1 MNEPMQWLEE
11 NGPPLLKSKVLKWDR
26 GPINPDSG
34 AAHAYVISGFDPET
48 NPEAP
53 EDTPDELTIYF
64 QNGVLTEVGSN
75 GVTPQVLLEVLI
87 DRFEGFQT
95 GPFKCEENDRALSG
109 MREALKAITDRQAER
124 ADRGVLNTMEK

>member
-1 MNEPMQWLEE
+1 MSETMKWLEA
-11 NGPPLLKSKVLKWDR
+11 NGPTLVKPKTLKWDA

-34 AAHAYVISGFDPET
+34 TAHTYVISGFDPET
-48 NPEAP
+48 NPEAS

-75 GVTPQVLLEVLI
+75 GVTPQVLLEILI
-87 DRFEGFQT
+87 HRYEGFQQ

-109 MREALKAITDRQAER
+109 MREALKAINDRQADR
-124 ADRGVLNTMEK
+124 AERGVLNTMQK